1 MLGPNFNHH
10 PQGSG
15 VMKTVRRKHASL
27 CKVEVLPQFPN
38 KAGFTDRVYSGNF
51 RVEDISVLKSHLKR
65 KKKKKLNSRTLLRV
79 RNLNPHSFKHV
90 PALPQRTH

>member
-10 PQGSG
+10 PRGSG

-65 KKKKKLNSRTLLRV
+65 KKKKNSIPGL
-79 RNLNPHSFKHV
+79 F
-90 PALPQRTH
+90 